1 MFNLKPHVY
10 PGVFI
15 VFEGI
20 NGCGKSTQAFRLH
33 HWLEAHKLTVVLT
46 KEPTKEFFVGQ
57 RIRAA
62 LQDRELIGALSPRAF
77 QSWYA
82 LDSQQHA
89 REVIIPALR
98 RGAVVI
104 SDRYRPSLV
113 HSAGDEGDIR
123 DLLELN
129 AVILKEDFILP
140 DATFI
145 FDVDSEVAMERLRK
159 RGVVLD
165 TQETLVEITRTR
177 ERYQQLASQ
186 WPNSRVIDGGREEKE
201 IFLLIKGLV
210 WPLIKRD
217 IEYAIKNLP

>member
-1 MFNLKPHVY
+1 MFNLQPHTY

-33 HWLEAHKLTVVLT
+33 NWLEAHKITAVLT
-46 KEPTKEFFVGQ
+46 REPTKEFFVGQ
-57 RIRAA
+57 RIRQA
-62 LQDRELIGALSPRAF
+62 LQDEALIQALGPRAF

-82 LDSQQHA
+82 LDSQQHL
-89 REVIIPALR
+89 REVIIPALK

-113 HSAGDEGDIR
+113 HSAVNESDIY

-129 AVILKEDFILP
+129 KLILKEDFVLP
-140 DATFI
+140 DLTFML
-145 FDVDSEVAMERLRK
+145 ELLPELAMKRLQK

-165 TQETLVEITRTR
+165 AQETLAEITRTR
-177 ERYQQLASQ
+177 ERYWQLGQ
-186 WPNSRVIDGGREEKE
+186 HWPESRLMLIEGNREEKD
-201 IFLLIKGLV
+201 IFLEIKDMVWKEVARLIGGVK
-210 WPLIKRD
+210 
-217 IEYAIKNLP
+217 